1 MLRCKIPHINSI
13 FEILICY
20 DEFGFA
26 FEIFTAKRFIGRR
39 SLAVA
44 NAGRAAQASR
54 VLTDAIV
61 TAP

>member
-13 FEILICY
+13 FEIPIFY

-26 FEIFTAKRFIGRR
+26 FEIFTAKHFIGRR
-39 SLAVA
+39 SLVVA

-54 VLTDAIV
+54 VPTDAIV